1 MSHDGAFR
9 KYGDSHM
16 DQKTMLKAMKTA
28 GLLIGVAALTAC
40 STVKM
45 PSADFLRLPEFREAA
60 AKLIEGYPDVSQ
72 APTRP
77 EDIRSAAEWD
87 AAARDLIAKQ
97 AALKTPMDGAKP
109 MTEAELDAE
118 VERLKAQIRRY
129 KLDDPQ

>member
-1 MSHDGAFR
+1 MRSTLKNVRSLAAITALSCAVLAMS
-9 KYGDSHM
+9 
-16 DQKTMLKAMKTA
+16 
-28 GLLIGVAALTAC
+28 AC

-45 PSADFLRLPEFREAA
+45 PNLDFLRLPEFREAA
-60 AKLIEGYPDVSQ
+60 AKLIEGFPEVGD

-77 EDIRSAAEWD
+77 EDVRSAAEWD
-87 AAARDLIAKQ
+87 AAARSLIAQRQRLSVPK
-97 AALKTPMDGAKP
+97 DGAAP